1 MQIST
6 IGLDIAKNVFQVH
19 AVDTAGQVVVRRQL
33 RRSEMLKFFR
43 KLAPCRVGMEACATA
58 HYWGRELAALGH
70 DVRLLPASRV
80 KPYVKPGKKNDAADA
95 AAILEAMDRPGMP
108 HVPVKSVEQQVI
120 LMLHRSRDLLVRHRT
135 MLINA
140 IRAHLSEMG
149 FVARQGQGGS
159 KELLA
164 LLDDAGDGRVPAF
177 VRAAL
182 LPLAGQLRGAEA
194 RITAYE
200 AEIVTWH
207 KGNAASLRLAE
218 IPGIGPI
225 TATAIAASIGD
236 PKRFAS
242 GRQFAAWLGLVPR
255 QNSSGGKDRLGAI
268 TKMGDPYIRRLLVLG
283 ATGTIRYARK
293 TTGKSAWLD
302 ALLTRKPARLAAVA
316 LANKRARI
324 AWALLAHGTIYYSQ
338 TQPVAA

>member
-19 AVDTAGQVVVRRQL
+19 AVDVAGQVVVRRQL

-43 KLAPCRVGMEACATA
+43 KLAPCRVGMEACGTA

-95 AAILEAMDRPGMP
+95 AAILEAMDRPGMT
-108 HVPVKSVEQQVI
+108 HVPVKSVEQQAV

-164 LLDDAGDGRVPAF
+164 LLDDAGDERVPAL

-182 LPLAGQLRGAEA
+182 LPLAGQLREAEA

-200 AEIVTWH
+200 AEIVAWH
-207 KGNAASLRLAE
+207 KGNAASLRLAD

-283 ATGTIRYARK
+283 ATGTIRYARN

-302 ALLTRKPARLAAVA
+302 VLLSRKPARLAAVA

-324 AWALLAHGTIYYSQ
+324 AWALLAHGTIYSQ
-338 TQPVAA
+338 TQPAAA

>member
-19 AVDTAGQVVVRRQL
+19 AVDVAGQVVVRRQL

-43 KLAPCRVGMEACATA
+43 KLAPCRVGMEACGTA

-95 AAILEAMDRPGMP
+95 AAILEAMDRPGMT
-108 HVPVKSVEQQVI
+108 HVPVKSVEQQAV

-164 LLDDAGDGRVPAF
+164 LLDEAGDERVPAL

-182 LPLAGQLRGAEA
+182 LPLAGQLCEAEA

-200 AEIVTWH
+200 AEIVAWH
-207 KGNAASLRLAE
+207 KGNAASLRLAD

-283 ATGTIRYARK
+283 ATGTIRYARN

-302 ALLTRKPARLAAVA
+302 VLLSRKPARLAAVA

-324 AWALLAHGTIYYSQ
+324 AWALLAHGTIYSQ
-338 TQPVAA
+338 TQPAAA